1 MTTETMQ
8 VAIIRQFED
17 LRMMVSTAIRDNII
31 SGFQGVRMLEQ
42 LNATQYAFE
51 QAMIQDVRQ

>member
-1 MTTETMQ
+1 MQ

>member
-1 MTTETMQ
+1 MQ

-31 SGFQGVRMLEQ
+31 PPFQGVRMLEQ

-51 QAMIQDVRQ
+51 QAMGAMAQ

>member
-17 LRMMVSTAIRDNII
+17 LRMMVSTAMRDNII
-31 SGFQGVRMLEQ
+31 PPFQGVRMLEQ

-51 QAMIQDVRQ
+51 QAMTAVAQ